1 MLLPVLND
9 YLIKAKKRESVI
21 KSGENL
27 LKDKKGKENSDSLK
41 KVFLNF
47 YQRKF
52 KKGKWRYRN

>member
-9 YLIKAKKRESVI
+9 YRIKAKERESVI

-41 KVFLNF
+41 KVFLIF
-47 YQRKF
+47 Y
-52 KKGKWRYRN
+52 